1 MGRSGKITKINLE
14 LLNKYQVRYDWCT
27 IFVGV
32 KLGFLKFPSIT
43 DYAILVMGES
53 DYESDDLIND
63 LAWEINEENL
73 NYFLSKINEK
83 YCNIDVEDKKWEK
96 ELRRLRYC
104 ALSYLHDTIDDKSEL
119 LKAISLLYDTLNYP
133 EDMVSFIDYM
143 PPTKTDE
150 SLSPHDNLLK
160 NFNDFMEKEREF
172 L

>member
-1 MGRSGKITKINLE
+1 
-14 LLNKYQVRYDWCT
+14 
-27 IFVGV
+27 
-32 KLGFLKFPSIT
+32 
-43 DYAILVMGES
+43 
-53 DYESDDLIND
+53 
-63 LAWEINEENL
+63 
-73 NYFLSKINEK
+73 
-83 YCNIDVEDKKWEK
+83 CNIDVEDKKWEK

-160 NFNDFMEKEREF
+160 NFNDFIEKGRELHKKKVKRIVRNTLYSTGSF
-172 L
+172 IIKKTYFEECQYKVR